1 MGIFYSEKGTI
12 LDSQNDVLRPKP
24 NAFTY
29 YRETKRWSDE
39 KCSAFVII
47 LSFPQRCDALALK
60 SSLVVVHK
68 IAKNSFGDQSQ
79 EVELS

>member
-1 MGIFYSEKGTI
+1 MTYYG
-12 LDSQNDVLRPKP
+12 QNQM
-24 NAFTY
+24 AFTY

-47 LSFPQRCDALALK
+47 LSFAQRCDALALK
-60 SSLVVVHK
+60 ASLVVVHK
-68 IAKNSFGDQSQ
+68 IAKSSFGDHSQ

>member
-1 MGIFYSEKGTI
+1 MTYYV
-12 LDSQNDVLRPKP
+12 QNQMS
-24 NAFTY
+24 FTY

-47 LSFPQRCDALALK
+47 LSFPQRRDVLALK
-60 SSLVVVHK
+60 ASLVSVVHK
-68 IAKNSFGDQSQ
+68 TAKNSFGDHSQ

>member
-1 MGIFYSEKGTI
+1 MTYYV
-12 LDSQNDVLRPKP
+12 QNQMP
-24 NAFTY
+24 FTY

-47 LSFPQRCDALALK
+47 LSFPQRCDVLAPK
-60 SSLVVVHK
+60 ASLVSVVHK
-68 IAKNSFGDQSQ
+68 IAKNSFGDHSQ